1 MREISEEYRTGIAE
15 IDAEHAV
22 LLELTD
28 KVDKLFKDEFML
40 FKCADIRKL
49 IAGLYDYTVKH
60 FTNEEEYMVS
70 IGYEGLEQQIAQ
82 HREFQKKLMEFND
95 RISQLS
101 LDTQDGMIAEL
112 FDYLQNWLQCHI
124 KQEDMKYVGK

>member
-1 MREISEEYRTGIAE
+1 MKEISEEYRTGIEA
-15 IDAEHAV
+15 IDEEHAV
-22 LLELTD
+22 LLDLTD

-49 IAGLYDYTVKH
+49 IAALYEYTVKH
-60 FTNEEEYMVS
+60 FAHEEEYMAE
-70 IGYEGLEQQIAQ
+70 IGYEGLEQQKVQ

-95 RISQLS
+95 RVSQLS